1 MNTASLKEIKSE
13 LETLHPKQVRELCL
27 RLARYKKENKEML
40 SYLLF
45 EAGDENIYLKA
56 VIKEVDEA
64 FKDLNTSAVYLS
76 KKTLRKIL
84 RIINKHIKFSGSKIV
99 EVEVLLHFCKKMKS
113 SGLPLHANTVIGNMY
128 MRQVQRIRKALAS
141 MHEDLQYDYS
151 REISRL

>member
-1 MNTASLKEIKSE
+1 MNTASLKEIKAE